1 MTAAPPQDLL
11 ASHARVR
18 RVAGILRRLFEN
30 RPAGLLTDVDGTI
43 SRITR
48 HTNTATVS
56 PMARRSLTR
65 LTRELDLVAV
75 VTGRAVERAQQMVG
89 VASASYVGNHGLEWL
104 QDG

>member
-18 RVAGILRRLFEN
+18 RVAGVLRRLLSH

-48 HTNTATVS
+48 HTNDATVS
-56 PMARRSLTR
+56 PTARSALTR
-65 LTRELDLVAV
+65 PVSEADLVAV
-75 VTGRAVERAQQMVG
+75 VTGRAVERPRRIGA
-89 VASASYVGNHGLEWL
+89 VAGASFVGNHGL
-104 QDG
+104 D